1 MIHKGTG
8 KTCNKSVTFFS
19 AMRYTNSVDKYRAFY
34 MEHKDKLFAYLMRV
48 TADYYLSSDIM
59 QESFTRYLEHYSQEL
74 PSLSLLYTIAR
85 NALFDYARKEGHK
98 TELKE
103 DQADC
108 SVDQE
113 RTLMVR
119 QEYRH
124 VLLAME
130 ELEKDERDLLAIAVS
145 GNFSYREI
153 AAITGISVANV
164 KVKIHRARL
173 KLKKTLHKGEI

>member
-1 MIHKGTG
+1 MGSG
-8 KTCNKSVTFFS
+8 KNFKKSVTFYP

-34 MEHKDKLFAYLMRV
+34 IEHKDKLFAYLMRM

-59 QESFTRYLEHYSQEL
+59 QESFTRYLEHYGQEL

-85 NALFDYARKEGHK
+85 NALFDHVRKERHRAEG
-98 TELKE
+98 TEN
-103 DQADC
+103 QADC

-119 QEYRH
+119 QEYRNA
-124 VLLAME
+124 LSAME
-130 ELEKDERDLLAIAVS
+130 QLEKDERDLLAIAIS
-145 GNFSYREI
+145 GNFSYQEI
-153 AAITGISVANV
+153 AAITGISVDNV

-173 KLKKTLHKGEI
+173 KLKKILHKGEK